1 MKLIK
6 FEHFLLLYVP
16 STNKQTA
23 GQHTIFL
30 FIEFNLLFWKESFL
44 LIQSHMSKW
53 NELELNCVLSMLL
66 TKIFWLFTLVWDS
79 VHFGK
84 YNIEKFHNISFI
96 RIGFCVLFIV
106 IVLCY
111 IISLGDFLLLFQWNH
126 IMEQYWPEI
135 TENLSKPFLWVD
147 SFKAF

>member
-1 MKLIK
+1 MSI
-6 FEHFLLLYVP
+6 FFFCMCHRQ
-16 STNKQTA
+16 TNKQLGST
-23 GQHTIFL
+23 QFSFSLNSTC
-30 FIEFNLLFWKESFL
+30 SFL
-44 LIQSHMSKW
+44 LIQSHMLKW

-111 IISLGDFLLLFQWNH
+111 IISMGDFLLLFQWNH